1 MAPLRSSGHADPGW
15 DHGVAQDEKKKKVK
29 CNYCGKIVSGG
40 IYRLKQHLARVS
52 GEVKCC
58 RKAPREVIL
67 EMKENLEGYQG
78 SRKHRLVEGQ
88 EHLFDFQSN
97 DDGEGVNIGYK
108 WKEKQG
114 TSNQSVGPSITAL
127 RSSGFVDPGWEHG
140 IAIDEKKKKV
150 KCNYCEKIVS
160 GGINRFKQ
168 HLARIP
174 GEVAYCK
181 MAPEEVYLQI
191 KENMKWHRT
200 GWRRRPEIK
209 EHNAFYVNSEGEEV
223 PDDGNKPVQL
233 LADKDV
239 CCGQPKRKVERSP
252 LPGDGDEEQQLKHFY
267 SCSSFPKMHAS
278 QLASKYKRAKL
289 KSGDIKDHKE
299 VISAI
304 CKFFYY
310 AAVPF
315 NVADSSYFHKMLDL
329 VGQYGQGFK
338 VPSATEISGRFLQ
351 NEVAATR
358 EQITE
363 VKASWNSTGCT
374 VILDKWKDVNGR
386 TLLDTLVSCPRGTYY
401 ISCIDASDIIEN
413 VSSLFKFLDG
423 VVQDLGEENVVQVIT
438 ENTDCFRSAG
448 KLLEENRRC
457 LFWTPCA
464 IYCIDQILEDF
475 LKIKWVAESISKGQT
490 ITKFIY
496 NNDWLLNLMR
506 EDFTGGR
513 ELLRS
518 AATRFATSFFT
529 LQSLLAHRP
538 ALKRLFQSS
547 KWLSSQLAKSEE
559 GTEVEKVV
567 MNSTFWKKM
576 QYISKT
582 VDPLLNVIKKAET
595 REALPMPFIYN
606 DICRVKLAIKAIH
619 GEDERKYSPFLNV
632 IDSYWESLFHQP
644 LYLAAYFLNPSF
656 RYRPDFM
663 ARPEV
668 IRGLNECITR
678 LEPDNGRRV
687 LAVAQ
692 ISDFILAKADF
703 GTELALSTRAELDPA
718 AWWQQHG
725 ISCLEL
731 QRIAIRILSQ
741 TCSSFGCE
749 HTWSV
754 LDHARSSKQ
763 NHMAQKRMDDITYVH
778 YNLRLR
784 ERQLKPASNN
794 FISLGNFLLENTLAD
809 WVIGSD
815 KTALQE
821 EEEIPCDGMVH
832 RGTHQHEV
840 NDQEFFNVEVGKV
853 HGDVLENIADT
864 SVHVSSTGAV
874 NDEDDDADLDFLDE
888 DYSD

>member
-1 MAPLRSSGHADPGW
+1 MAPLRSIGYTDPGW
-15 DHGVAQDEKKKKVK
+15 DHGVSQDEKKKKVK

-78 SRKHRLVEGQ
+78 SRKRRLVEDQ
-88 EHLFDFQSN
+88 QHLSNFQSN
-97 DDGEGVNIGYK
+97 DEGEGVNIGYK
-108 WKEKQG
+108 WKERLG
-114 TSNQSVGPSITAL
+114 TSSQSAGPSITIL

-140 IAIDEKKKKV
+140 IALDEKKKKV

-200 GWRRRPEIK
+200 GWRRRPEVK
-209 EHNAFYVNSEGEEV
+209 EHNAFYVNSEAEEFL
-223 PDDGNKPVQL
+223 DDGNKPMQL
-233 LADKDV
+233 PGDKDV
-239 CCGQPKRKVERSP
+239 CFDQPRRKVESSS
-252 LPGDGDEEQQLKHFY
+252 LAIDGNEEQQLKLNY
-267 SCSSFPKMHAS
+267 SCKS
-278 QLASKYKRAKL
+278 QSTSKFKRPKL
-289 KSGDIKDHKE
+289 KTGDIKGHND

-315 NVADSSYFHKMLDL
+315 SVVDSPYFHKMLDL
-329 VGQYGQGFK
+329 VGQHGQGLK
-338 VPSATEISGRFLQ
+338 VPSATEISGRLLQ
-351 NEVAATR
+351 NEVAAIK

-363 VKASWNSTGCT
+363 VKASWNTTGCT
-374 VILDKWKDVNGR
+374 VILDNWKDVQGR
-386 TLLDTLVSCPRGTYY
+386 TLMNTLVSCPRGTYY

-413 VSSLFKFLDG
+413 VSSLFKLLDG
-423 VVQDLGEENVVQVIT
+423 VVQELGEENVVQVIT
-438 ENTDCFRSAG
+438 ENTDCFISAG
-448 KLLEENRRC
+448 KLLQENRRC

-464 IYCIDQILEDF
+464 IYCIDQILEGF
-475 LKIKWVAESISKGQT
+475 LKIKWVEESISKGQK

-496 NNDWLLNLMR
+496 NHIWLLNLMR

-518 AATRFATSFFT
+518 ASTKFATSFFT
-529 LQSLLAHRP
+529 LQSLLSHRS

-547 KWLSSQLAKSEE
+547 KWLSSQLTKSDE
-559 GTEVEKVV
+559 GTEIEKVV
-567 MNSTFWKKM
+567 MNSTFWKKV
-576 QYISKT
+576 QYICKT
-582 VDPLLNVIKKAET
+582 VEPLLNVIKKIASG
-595 REALPMPFIYN
+595 EALPMPFIYN
-606 DICRVKLAIKAIH
+606 DIYRAKAAIKAIH
-619 GEDERKYSPFLNV
+619 GGDERKYSPFLNV
-632 IDSYWESLFHQP
+632 IDSFWDSLFNQP

-663 ARPEV
+663 ALPEV

-678 LEPDNGRRV
+678 LEPDSGRRV
-687 LAVAQ
+687 SAVAQ
-692 ISDFILAKADF
+692 ISDFVLAKADF
-703 GTELALSTRAELDPA
+703 GTELALSTRSELDPA

-731 QRIAIRILSQ
+731 QRIAVRILSQ
-741 TCSSFGCE
+741 TCSSFCCE
-749 HTWSV
+749 HKWSV
-754 LDHARSSKQ
+754 FDNVHGSRQ
-763 NHMAQKRMDDITYVH
+763 NQTVQKRLDNFAYVH

-784 ERQLKPASNN
+784 ERRLKSSSDDY
-794 FISLGNFLLENTLAD
+794 IYLDNFLLESLLAD
-809 WVIGSD
+809 WVIGTE
-815 KTALQE
+815 KTAAQE
-821 EEEIPCDGMVH
+821 NEEIPCDERAQ
-832 RGTHQHEV
+832 RGSHQHEV
-840 NDQEFFNVEVGKV
+840 NDDEYFDVEVGSNV
-853 HGDVLENIADT
+853 FGHIAHT
-864 SVHVSSTGAV
+864 SLHPSTAGAV
-874 NDEDDDADLDFLDE
+874 NDVDDADLDFLDE

>member
-1 MAPLRSSGHADPGW
+1 MAPLRSSGYTDPGW

-52 GEVKCC
+52 GEVRCC
-58 RKAPREVIL
+58 RKAPREAIL

-78 SRKHRLVEGQ
+78 SRKRHMVDDQ
-88 EHLFDFQSN
+88 ENLFNFQSN
-97 DDGEGVNIGYK
+97 DDDEGVNIGYK
-108 WKEKQG
+108 WKGKQG
-114 TSNQSVGPSITAL
+114 TSNQCVGPSITAL

-140 IAIDEKKKKV
+140 IALDEKKKKV

-174 GEVAYCK
+174 GEVACCK

-200 GWRRRPEIK
+200 GWRRRPEVK
-209 EHNAFYVNSEGEEV
+209 EHNAFNVNSEGEEL

-233 LADKDV
+233 LVDKDV
-239 CCGQPKRKVERSP
+239 CCSQPKRKVEKSP
-252 LPGDGDEEQQLKHFY
+252 FTGDGDVEQQLKLIY
-267 SCSSFPKMHAS
+267 SCSSFPKIHQS
-278 QLASKYKRAKL
+278 QLASNYKRPKL
-289 KSGDIKDHKE
+289 KSGDVKAHKE

-315 NVADSSYFHKMLDL
+315 NVADSPYFHRMLDL
-329 VGQYGQGFK
+329 VGQYGQGLK

-351 NEVAATR
+351 NEVAAIR
-358 EQITE
+358 EQISE
-363 VKASWNSTGCT
+363 VKASWTATGCT
-374 VILDKWKDVNGR
+374 VILDNWKDVHGR
-386 TLLDTLVSCPRGTYY
+386 ALLNTLVSCPRGTYY

-413 VSSLFKFLDG
+413 VSSIFELLDG
-423 VVQDLGEENVVQVIT
+423 VVEDLGEENVVQVIT
-438 ENTDCFRSAG
+438 KNTDCFRSAG
-448 KLLEENRRC
+448 KQLEENRRC

-475 LKIKWVAESISKGQT
+475 LKIKWVEDTISKGQK

-496 NNDWLLNLMR
+496 NHVWLLNLMR

-518 AATRFATSFFT
+518 AATRFATSFLI
-529 LQSLLAHRP
+529 LQSLLGQRS

-547 KWLSSQLAKSEE
+547 KWLSSQLAKSDE

-567 MNSTFWKKM
+567 MNSTFWKKV

-582 VDPLLNVIKKAET
+582 VDPLLNVIKKVESS
-595 REALPMPFIYN
+595 EALPMPFIYN
-606 DICRVKLAIKAIH
+606 DIYQAKLAIKAIH
-619 GEDERKYSPFLNV
+619 GDDKRKYSPFLNV
-632 IDSYWESLFHQP
+632 IDSYWDSLFHQP
-644 LYLAAYFLNPSF
+644 LHLAAYFLNPSF
-656 RYRPDFM
+656 RYRSDFM
-663 ARPEV
+663 ALPEV

-687 LAVAQ
+687 SAVAQ
-692 ISDFILAKADF
+692 ISDFVLAKADF

-731 QRIAIRILSQ
+731 QRIAVRILSQ
-741 TCSSFGCE
+741 TCSSYGCE

-754 LDHARSSKQ
+754 LDHVRTSKQ
-763 NHMAQKRMDDITYVH
+763 NHMAQKSLDDITYAH

-784 ERQLKPASNN
+784 ERQLKPASDNYV
-794 FISLGNFLLENTLAD
+794 SLDNFLLESLLAD
-809 WVIGSD
+809 WVIGTE
-815 KTALQE
+815 KTAMQE
-821 EEEIPCDGMVH
+821 DEEILCDEMVQ
-832 RGTHQHEV
+832 RGNHQDEV
-840 NDQEFFNVEVGKV
+840 NDQEYFDVEVGKV
-853 HGDVLENIADT
+853 HGDVLEHITDT
-864 SVHVSSTGAV
+864 SVHPSSTGAV
-874 NDEDDDADLDFLDE
+874 NDEDDADLDFLDE